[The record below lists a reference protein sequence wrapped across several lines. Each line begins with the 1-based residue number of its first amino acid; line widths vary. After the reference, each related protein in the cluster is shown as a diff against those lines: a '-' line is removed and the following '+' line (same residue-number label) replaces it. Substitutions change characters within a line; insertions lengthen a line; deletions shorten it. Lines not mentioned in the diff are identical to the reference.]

1 MDQFLSRFTFGLLMA
16 QVFPGGVFLLSLTC
30 PIIADADPKIT
41 TTSSLLVAVGNL
53 WFSST
58 KGTVLFL
65 FLAGGLGMLIHGLS
79 WMVMAWLENR
89 EVPAGSP
96 VARVRDSFWHNW
108 PLGFQVLV
116 APVKMIIELVW
127 AMKAPIEKLAM
138 EESGSYISPLDKP
151 LYDFFQD
158 FYLYFAQFYAHT
170 AYALLFS
177 VFTLGWTWAILGFNS
192 RRLMMMV
199 AIYFAASVSFLIGR
213 MQFASL
219 FKAEN
224 VLRDR
229 AKILTVGLP

>member
-1 MDQFLSRFTFGLLMA
+1 VDQFLSRFTFGLLMA

-30 PIIADADPKIT
+30 PLRAAREPAVT
-41 TTSSLLVAVGNL
+41 TIHSLFDAVGNL

-58 KGTVLFL
+58 KSTVLFL

-79 WMVMAWLENR
+79 WMVMAWLENHKGT
-89 EVPAGSP
+89 PITK
-96 VARVRDSFWHNW
+96 VRDSFWHNW
-108 PLGFQVLV
+108 RLGYQLLV
-116 APVKMIIELVW
+116 APIKMICELVW
-127 AMKAPIEKLAM
+127 AMCAPGIEKLAM
-138 EESGSYISPLDKP
+138 EESGSHISPVDKP

-177 VFTLGWTWAILGFNS
+177 VFMLGWTWGIMGFNW
-192 RRLMMMV
+192 RRLV
-199 AIYFAASVSFLIGR
+199 VLLLIYFAASTFFLIGR

-229 AKILTVGLP
+229 AGKLTTGL

>member
-30 PIIADADPKIT
+30 PLRAAREPAVT
-41 TTSSLLVAVGNL
+41 TVSSLFIEVGNL

-58 KGTVLFL
+58 KSTVLFL

-79 WMVMAWLENR
+79 WTVMAWLENYKA
-89 EVPAGSP
+89 PP
-96 VARVRDSFWHNW
+96 LTKVRDSFWHHL
-108 PLGFQVLV
+108 PLGFQVFV
-116 APVKMIIELVW
+116 APIKMIAELAWVLS
-127 AMKAPIEKLAM
+127 APGIEKVAM
-138 EESGSYISPLDKP
+138 EESGSYISPQDKP

-177 VFTLGWTWAILGFNS
+177 VFTLGWTWGMLGFNC
-192 RRLMMMV
+192 RRLLMLV
-199 AIYFAASVSFLIGR
+199 LIYFAASIFFLIGR

-229 AKILTVGLP
+229 AGKLTSGL